1 MIDLLKKR
9 KRKFILYLI
18 ASTFPVITDMLRV
31 GLFALL
37 FHIIEIKDKELF
49 YTTVMLGGVV
59 IILSIILYV
68 SSRMLRISFMRD
80 TLLDV
85 RVNAFEKI
93 INTSYLQFSKKSK
106 DIYISN
112 LVNDINTFETSFFL
126 NFLNVLYRGFLYIV
140 SLILLFIIDYRVGAV
155 MFLISVIIF
164 FLIKAFQAKTVQL
177 QKNVSTK
184 NEELTL
190 NLANTFNGLEI
201 LKLNSIEEK
210 FSHKTFENINKVEK
224 SKFNFRFFSE
234 SQRSVTNILGFL
246 IFIGLML
253 YLITRESLDYAK
265 IMITLQLSMMMVF
278 ALPDIFPRFNVVKS
292 GAEIYRKITVL
303 DEAADKN
310 NKHHQFLFTDKIE
323 VKNLT
328 FAYDTKQ
335 VFKNAC
341 FTIEKGKKYLIK
353 GPSGIGKSTLIKLL
367 SQTYDN
373 YEGEILVD
381 GINLKSIK
389 TKSLSDKIGF
399 IYQDVFLFEDNIKN
413 NIALFKN
420 INPETINKAI
430 KLSGLEEFM
439 NNKTLDTKI
448 EENGKNLSGGE
459 KQRISIARG
468 IAKEAEILFIDE
480 GTSALNEELGSE
492 IENSILNLNT
502 TIIAISHRYYP
513 GISEKYDYILEIDNG
528 EINTYK
534 GSEYFQ
540 MEAKYV

>member
-201 LKLNSIEEK
+201 LKLNSIESL
-210 FSHKTFENINKVEK
+210 FLSLTLNYSKT
-224 SKFNFRFFSE
+224 
-234 SQRSVTNILGFL
+234 SQLKL
-246 IFIGLML
+246 I
-253 YLITRESLDYAK
+253 
-265 IMITLQLSMMMVF
+265 QW
-278 ALPDIFPRFNVVKS
+278 
-292 GAEIYRKITVL
+292 
-303 DEAADKN
+303 
-310 NKHHQFLFTDKIE
+310 
-323 VKNLT
+323 
-328 FAYDTKQ
+328 
-335 VFKNAC
+335 
-341 FTIEKGKKYLIK
+341 IK
-353 GPSGIGKSTLIKLL
+353 
-367 SQTYDN
+367 
-373 YEGEILVD
+373 
-381 GINLKSIK
+381 
-389 TKSLSDKIGF
+389 
-399 IYQDVFLFEDNIKN
+399 
-413 NIALFKN
+413 
-420 INPETINKAI
+420 
-430 KLSGLEEFM
+430 
-439 NNKTLDTKI
+439 
-448 EENGKNLSGGE
+448 
-459 KQRISIARG
+459 R
-468 IAKEAEILFIDE
+468 
-480 GTSALNEELGSE
+480 
-492 IENSILNLNT
+492 
-502 TIIAISHRYYP
+502 
-513 GISEKYDYILEIDNG
+513 
-528 EINTYK
+528 
-534 GSEYFQ
+534 
-540 MEAKYV
+540 

>member
-1 MIDLLKKR
+1 MYYGELMIDLLKKR

-49 YTTVMLGGVV
+49 YTTVMLGGVI

-112 LVNDINTFETSFFL
+112 LVNDINTFETNFFL

-210 FSHKTFENINKVEK
+210 FSHK
-224 SKFNFRFFSE
+224 
-234 SQRSVTNILGFL
+234 
-246 IFIGLML
+246 
-253 YLITRESLDYAK
+253 
-265 IMITLQLSMMMVF
+265 
-278 ALPDIFPRFNVVKS
+278 
-292 GAEIYRKITVL
+292 
-303 DEAADKN
+303 
-310 NKHHQFLFTDKIE
+310 
-323 VKNLT
+323 
-328 FAYDTKQ
+328 
-335 VFKNAC
+335 
-341 FTIEKGKKYLIK
+341 
-353 GPSGIGKSTLIKLL
+353 
-367 SQTYDN
+367 
-373 YEGEILVD
+373 
-381 GINLKSIK
+381 
-389 TKSLSDKIGF
+389 
-399 IYQDVFLFEDNIKN
+399 
-413 NIALFKN
+413 
-420 INPETINKAI
+420 
-430 KLSGLEEFM
+430 
-439 NNKTLDTKI
+439 
-448 EENGKNLSGGE
+448 
-459 KQRISIARG
+459 
-468 IAKEAEILFIDE
+468 
-480 GTSALNEELGSE
+480 
-492 IENSILNLNT
+492 
-502 TIIAISHRYYP
+502 
-513 GISEKYDYILEIDNG
+513 
-528 EINTYK
+528 
-534 GSEYFQ
+534 
-540 MEAKYV
+540 